1 MRISDWSSDVCS
13 SDLERLAE
21 YFADPQI
28 LRRSAYYNEWMRPQR
43 LDHTMGASFEAD
55 AGMILNLSLLRSAR
69 EGPFCADE
77 FRRFAGIARP
87 LDSELRLAARLEQL
101 TTGRSAA
108 CDALHQLPH
117 ATAFVLPCSRYS
129 RCQH

>member
-69 EGPFCADE
+69 AGPFCADE

-87 LDSELRLAARLEQL
+87 LVRALRRAARLVPS
-101 TTGRSAA
+101 TPGRS
-108 CDALHQLPH
+108 LPR
-117 ATAFVLPCSRYS
+117 APTDPLPPSAPFS
-129 RCQH
+129 T